1 MPTSP
6 TATRDNM
13 RLYESYIA
21 PSPKA
26 HMAIKAPLGRLRRR
40 TTELVDQITGATIQE
55 EVKQQERDLREEKR
69 KWRCRA
75 CKVSYAGER
84 ELNKHLHMFPS
95 HVEVVEARR
104 QGRRPRGLQHS
115 ASASAGM
122 SLPTTPIGDVTSGK
136 ASSKGDS
143 KRHHSRA
150 RTTSG
155 PLWTQFDDSSVRMAG
170 QLDQPQ
176 EAEFDYFG
184 PFAARQQ
191 SAPGPSYGDTSPM
204 QTRTRRGFYPG
215 QPDEEG
221 QEFKTWM
228 NEERGRLS
236 VQKVDEERRLR
247 RVARL
252 ASEAKRE
259 EARIAREEARQEAR
273 RVAPRRGAS
282 EGLISALRKTSSSL
296 SLSGMAAQNTGNMNG
311 EGGGSSSRIDKGKAP
326 AYSNIQWDSSV
337 PSGSGSKSKGNYFDV
352 NTGEVVSDEDDNDSV
367 HGETA
372 AVDHAPSMISFG
384 SSSTATRNVRSFGD
398 DFAPTFG
405 HSRGPS
411 YEDAAEEFE
420 TSAGSSARSSDSI
433 EAEEPQSW
441 NRRTVVKGPR
451 DQPTAAAKAPLS
463 DSKQTY
469 GKSHAATSSAP
480 QLPSLQSSAPLLVD
494 IDFDRSS
501 SLMPDSLRFTSSP
514 PTSPTQPVASTATMA
529 TSPKVQAPRSRRGTR
544 QASSSSMLPNIGR
557 CTTSS
562 AFANGMMSEP
572 STYTEDDHPAV
583 APPAYSFVAEGE
595 DARFHT
601 DVGRTAAAAR
611 ELVSDDDD
619 DDDDHWANDKKQK
632 EELRRSAAIGLDE
645 ARQRQR
651 QRQASEQ
658 TASPPQSPTN
668 PFRPSGTRALDQ
680 AVSHSPSYVLRDGNP
695 FDQQTPSMGAMGAA
709 AGLTSP
715 GAGPES
721 PTTRR
726 APRRAPSSPAA
737 AAAIQNASARPP
749 LRMMRTGSDG
759 WPIS

>member
-1 MPTSP
+1 
-6 TATRDNM
+6 
-13 RLYESYIA
+13 
-21 PSPKA
+21 
-26 HMAIKAPLGRLRRR
+26 MAFPYPHH
-40 TTELVDQITGATIQE
+40 Q
-55 EVKQQERDLREEKR
+55 
-69 KWRCRA
+69 
-75 CKVSYAGER
+75 
-84 ELNKHLHMFPS
+84 HLHMFPS
-95 HVEVVEARR
+95 HVEVVEAHR

-122 SLPTTPIGDVTSGK
+122 SLPTTPMGDVTNGK

-221 QEFKTWM
+221 QDFKTWM

-259 EARIAREEARQEAR
+259 EARIAREQARQETR

-282 EGLISALRKTSSSL
+282 EGLISALRKTSSSM

-337 PSGSGSKSKGNYFDV
+337 PSGSGSKSQGNYFDA

-420 TSAGSSARSSDSI
+420 TSAASSARSSDSI

-463 DSKQTY
+463 DVKQTY
-469 GKSHAATSSAP
+469 GKSPAATSSAP
-480 QLPSLQSSAPLLVD
+480 QLPSLQTSAPLLVD

-514 PTSPTQPVASTATMA
+514 PTSPTQPVASTSTMA
-529 TSPKVQAPRSRRGTR
+529 SSPKTQAPRSRRGTR

-562 AFANGMMSEP
+562 ALANGMMSGP
-572 STYTEDDHPAV
+572 STYTDDDHPAV
-583 APPAYSFVAEGE
+583 APPAYTFVAEGD

-601 DVGRTAAAAR
+601 DVAPSAAIAQ
-611 ELVSDDDD
+611 SFDSDGDDGDDDD
-619 DDDDHWANDKKQK
+619 DWANDRKQK
-632 EELRRSAAIGLDE
+632 EELRRSAAIGNDE

-651 QRQASEQ
+651 QQQAPQ
-658 TASPPQSPTN
+658 TTASPPRSPTN

-695 FDQQTPSMGAMGAA
+695 FDRQTPSMGAMGAA
-709 AGLTSP
+709 AGMTSP
-715 GAGPES
+715 GPES
-721 PTTRR
+721 PTARR
-726 APRRAPSSPAA
+726 TPRRAPSSPTAGATAA